1 MRRSTSIRHRFLL
14 PGLRAPLAII
24 LTSTL
29 VSGCGTIV
37 CMDGPCD
44 AVMADIYSDSVFT
57 PNEFSASRST
67 TEIADDIWACKAAG
81 EAEQNRLVT
90 ELRDYD
96 PYLKEYAARRAKID
110 GIGQSAGRGAAST
123 NVDTSG
129 SGVRISGDG
138 SSSDAKKDM
147 AGAAGSVIASIL
159 MDDGYEP
166 SKQPLL
172 DLEDFLLEDD
182 TFVRF
187 TNICLRKKGYQ
198 VDENAADGSGAVS
211 VNPELLAVTVRR
223 NDCVEVT
230 LYKKA
235 PLRDDNG
242 DYLLEN
248 EKIVYAETELPAPAP
263 VEDCDTGAL
272 QSAAAVSWPKS
283 SK

>member
-14 PGLRAPLAII
+14 PGIRVPLAII

-29 VSGCGTIV
+29 VGGCGTIV

-44 AVMADIYSDSVFT
+44 AVMADVYSKSVFT
-57 PNEFSASRST
+57 PNEFSESRGA

-81 EAEQNRLVT
+81 EAEQNRLLT

-96 PYLKEYAARRAKID
+96 PYLREYAARVAKID
-110 GIGQSAGRGAAST
+110 GVGQGAGRVAAST
-123 NVDTSG
+123 DVDTSG

-147 AGAAGSVIASIL
+147 AGAAGSVIASIF
-159 MDDGYEP
+159 MDDGYDP

-172 DLEDFLLEDD
+172 DLEDFLQEDD

-187 TNICLRKKGYQ
+187 TNICLRQKGYQ
-198 VDENAADGSGAVS
+198 VDENAGDGGGTVS

-223 NDCVEVT
+223 DDCVEVT
-230 LYKKA
+230 LYKKD
-235 PLRDDNG
+235 PLRDENG
-242 DYLLEN
+242 DYLLKN

-263 VEDCDTGAL
+263 VENCDTGAL
-272 QSAAAVSWPKS
+272 RSAAAVSWRKS
-283 SK
+283 ST